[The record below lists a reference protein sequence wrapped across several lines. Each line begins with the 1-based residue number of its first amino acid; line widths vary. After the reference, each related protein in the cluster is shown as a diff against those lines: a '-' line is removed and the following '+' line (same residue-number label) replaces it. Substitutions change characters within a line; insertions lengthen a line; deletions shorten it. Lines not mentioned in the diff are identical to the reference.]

1 MSTQY
6 DPAWV
11 REFYDA
17 YGMKEWDR
25 WDLSP
30 LSRVSWAVH
39 LHYLRAYVRPDERVL
54 EMGAGAGRFTQ
65 ALAEITPRVTVADI
79 SRGQLD
85 LNARQALSLGFEHA
99 VERRVECD
107 VCDLHGHFADGE
119 FDTTVCYGGVLS
131 YVYDCAPA
139 ALSELRRVTRP
150 GGWIVV
156 EVMSLWGVI
165 HSALME
171 VLNDISPETNRKI
184 VSSGDLTPDMAVS
197 NHFIHMYRAGELR
210 KVLENSKLEV
220 EAMSATGVLSVNW
233 GKQLAD
239 IPEDSEQWRHLIEM
253 ELEACREPGCLDM
266 STHIIAVC
274 RKAGG

>member
-1 MSTQY
+1 MSNKY
-6 DPAWV
+6 DPSWV
-11 REFYDA
+11 KEYYDN
-17 YGMKEWDR
+17 YGMKEWNR
-25 WDLSP
+25 WEVSAI
-30 LSRVSWAVH
+30 SRVSWAIHV
-39 LHYLRAYVRPDERVL
+39 HYLHKFVKPGERVL

-65 ALAEITPRVTVADI
+65 VLSDITSRIIVADI

-85 LNARQALSLGFEHA
+85 INEQQAKALGFDSA

-107 VCDLHGHFADGE
+107 VCNLRGHFADGE

-131 YVYDCAPA
+131 YLYDCAPA

-171 VLNDISPETNRKI
+171 VLDDISPETNRKI
-184 VSSGDLTPDMAVS
+184 VSSGDLTQDMAVS

-210 KVLENSKLEV
+210 KVLENSKLEI

-253 ELEACREPGCLDM
+253 ELEACCEPGCLDLG
-266 STHIIAVC
+266 THLIAVC
-274 RKAGG
+274 RNV